1 MESNRTSQTQKTG
14 EIKEIYPIDLPDLDY
29 RALSSTS
36 ENILTSL
43 ASNTYEGERW
53 FLPSNGSKGLT
64 KTSNVGDRSVTCQTE
79 PLHQVEVTHDNVGR
93 LQLFGDEDP
102 PCALLTL
109 HMPADGTQVVALNLH
124 GKWWSLNDV
133 LKTSTNSRSGLVMVQ
148 SVMERVILFLLSQII
163 FGVLE
168 RPSGEEIYFSPH
180 PMREF
185 GKILWH
191 NGEAVGFYTIK
202 KKGSLCDGFT
212 RRSYQLSVLDT
223 VFVRTQWRRSGLAL
237 QILADFCKSLPNEEV
252 IGISCPIS
260 PSMIKVCSKYLQM
273 HQDQRDRLYEVE
285 APGGWGQRRNIW
297 LNIQLNRSTNS
308 SSEEQCPTTLNKEKI
323 NYK

>member
-14 EIKEIYPIDLPDLDY
+14 EITEIYPIDLPDLDY
-29 RALSSTS
+29 RELSSTS

-53 FLPSNGSKGLT
+53 FLPSNGSK
-64 KTSNVGDRSVTCQTE
+64 
-79 PLHQVEVTHDNVGR
+79 VEVTHDNVSR
-93 LQLFGDEDP
+93 LQLFGDDDP
-102 PCALLTL
+102 PCTLLTL

-133 LKTSTNSRSGLVMVQ
+133 LKTSIKSRSGLVMVQ

-252 IGISCPIS
+252 IGISCPIT
-260 PSMIKVCSKYLQM
+260 PSMIKVCSKYLLM

-285 APGGWGQRRNIW
+285 APGCWGQRRNIW

-308 SSEEQCPTTLNKEKI
+308 EALPRFGSGCTNAKAQVMSNVQQH
-323 NYK
+323 

>member
-1 MESNRTSQTQKTG
+1 MDSNPTSQTQK
-14 EIKEIYPIDLPDLDY
+14 KDLDY
-29 RALSSTS
+29 SALSSTS
-36 ENILTSL
+36 ENILTAL
-43 ASNTYEGERW
+43 VSNTYQGERW
-53 FLPSNGSKGLT
+53 FIPSNGSK
-64 KTSNVGDRSVTCQTE
+64 
-79 PLHQVEVTHDNVGR
+79 VEVTHDNVGR
-93 LQLFGDEDP
+93 LQLFGDDDP
-102 PCALLTL
+102 PCTLLTL

-133 LKTSTNSRSGLVMVQ
+133 LKTSIKSKSGLVMVQ

-168 RPSGEEIYFSPH
+168 RPSGEEIYFSPY

-212 RRSYQLSVLDT
+212 SRSYQLSVLDT

-237 QILADFCKSLPNEEV
+237 QILGDFCKSLPNEEV

-260 PSMIKVCSKYLQM
+260 PSMIKVCSKYLLM

-323 NYK
+323 

>member
-1 MESNRTSQTQKTG
+1 MKESVG
-14 EIKEIYPIDLPDLDY
+14 FYPQM
-29 RALSSTS
+29 AQ
-36 ENILTSL
+36 
-43 ASNTYEGERW
+43 
-53 FLPSNGSKGLT
+53 
-64 KTSNVGDRSVTCQTE
+64 RSITCQIE
-79 PLHQVEVTHDNVGR
+79 PLHQVEVTHDNVSR
-93 LQLFGDEDP
+93 LQLFGDDDP
-102 PCALLTL
+102 PCTLLTL

-133 LKTSTNSRSGLVMVQ
+133 LKTSIKSRSGLVMVQ

-252 IGISCPIS
+252 IGISCPIT
-260 PSMIKVCSKYLQM
+260 PSMIKVCSKYLLM

-285 APGGWGQRRNIW
+285 APGCWGQRRNIW

-308 SSEEQCPTTLNKEKI
+308 EALPRFGSGCTNAKAQVMSNVQQH
-323 NYK
+323 

>member
-1 MESNRTSQTQKTG
+1 MESSRTSQTQKTG

-43 ASNTYEGERW
+43 ASNTYEGEHW
-53 FLPSNGSKGLT
+53 FIPSNGSK
-64 KTSNVGDRSVTCQTE
+64 
-79 PLHQVEVTHDNVGR
+79 VEVTHDNVGR
-93 LQLFGDEDP
+93 LQLFGDDDP
-102 PCALLTL
+102 PCTLLTL

-133 LKTSTNSRSGLVMVQ
+133 LKTSIKSRSGLVMVQ

-163 FGVLE
+163 SGVLE
-168 RPSGEEIYFSPH
+168 KPSGEEMYFSPH

-202 KKGSLCDGFT
+202 KKGKALC
-212 RRSYQLSVLDT
+212 
-223 VFVRTQWRRSGLAL
+223 
-237 QILADFCKSLPNEEV
+237 
-252 IGISCPIS
+252 
-260 PSMIKVCSKYLQM
+260 
-273 HQDQRDRLYEVE
+273 
-285 APGGWGQRRNIW
+285 
-297 LNIQLNRSTNS
+297 
-308 SSEEQCPTTLNKEKI
+308 
-323 NYK
+323 

>member
-1 MESNRTSQTQKTG
+1 MKESVG
-14 EIKEIYPIDLPDLDY
+14 FYPQM
-29 RALSSTS
+29 AQ
-36 ENILTSL
+36 
-43 ASNTYEGERW
+43 
-53 FLPSNGSKGLT
+53 
-64 KTSNVGDRSVTCQTE
+64 RSVTCQTE
-79 PLHQVEVTHDNVGR
+79 PLHRVEVTHDNVGR
-93 LQLFGDEDP
+93 LQLFGDGDP
-102 PCALLTL
+102 PCTLLTL

-133 LKTSTNSRSGLVMVQ
+133 LKTSTKSRSGLVMVQ

-308 SSEEQCPTTLNKEKI
+308 SSEEQCPTTLNKEKR

>member
-14 EIKEIYPIDLPDLDY
+14 EITEIYPIDLPDLDY
-29 RALSSTS
+29 RELSSTS

-53 FLPSNGSKGLT
+53 FLPSNGSK
-64 KTSNVGDRSVTCQTE
+64 
-79 PLHQVEVTHDNVGR
+79 VEVTHDNVSR
-93 LQLFGDEDP
+93 LQLFGDDDP
-102 PCALLTL
+102 PCTLLTL

-133 LKTSTNSRSGLVMVQ
+133 LKTSIKSRSGLVMVQ

-252 IGISCPIS
+252 IGISCPIT
-260 PSMIKVCSKYLQM
+260 PSMIKVCSKYLLM

-285 APGGWGQRRNIW
+285 APGCWGQRRNIW

-308 SSEEQCPTTLNKEKI
+308 SSDEQCPTTLNKEKR